1 MKKINLQDI
10 LKIETLGDDARVVL
24 LHMKSRTW
32 RLSLPKDALQFAMA
46 IQRNMKVGP
55 GIAERTGKGR
65 VWDGVR
71 VTGRVGVVAA
81 DLLEPRT
88 QRGSDHSFCHH

>member
-1 MKKINLQDI
+1 MGGAYQASNMKKINLQDI

-46 IQRNMKVGP
+46 IQRNMKVGS
-55 GIAERTGKGR
+55 GIAGKR
-65 VWDGVR
+65 DGV
-71 VTGRVGVVAA
+71 GG
-81 DLLEPRT
+81 
-88 QRGSDHSFCHH
+88 GSDSCGWGWGGW